1 MSTYRL
7 QRDTL
12 IDAILR
18 GSAAQ
23 STLAFPK
30 STKGKEPMV
39 QKKLQ
44 FDLAKTQKSLYQA
57 KLPFK
62 RTPEARQ
69 TQLERVRCI
78 VTNKLSMSRSLWR
91 PAAAIMQ

>member
-1 MSTYRL
+1 M
-7 QRDTL
+7 
-12 IDAILR
+12 
-18 GSAAQ
+18 
-23 STLAFPK
+23 FPK

-44 FDLAKTQKSLYQA
+44 FDLAKTQKSLYQP

-62 RTPEARQ
+62 RTPEAQR

-78 VTNKLSMSRSLWR
+78 VTNKLSMSHD
-91 PAAAIMQ
+91 